1 MTLSS
6 NQSIHSPRQIPKR
19 VLILGATGMVGRA
32 WVEKLES
39 NKIRYRAVSRPEFD
53 LMDPISISEC
63 ITEEY
68 DLVVNA
74 AAWTDVDGAESEETC
89 ATRANGE
96 SLAEIAQLCKDIDAT
111 LITYSTDYVFSGD
124 GDAPYPTDA
133 PNDPVNAYGRS
144 KLVGE
149 KTLSASTSSHIL
161 IRTSWVYAPW
171 GNNFVRTIWNL
182 AKTRDELQ
190 VVNDQQGRPTSA
202 QQLAHNSFNLYLK
215 GAQGV
220 WHLSDDGECT
230 WFDLATQIAK
240 RSNPQC
246 NVNPCSSD
254 QYPRPAKRP
263 AYSTL
268 DISESMKLVGT
279 IKNWQDCAAA
289 VCNALIDAEA
299 QTSSTN

>member
-1 MTLSS
+1 MTLAS
-6 NQSIHSPRQIPKR
+6 NQSVGSPRSTPKR
-19 VLILGATGMVGRA
+19 VLILGATGMVGRSWIELLKA
-32 WVEKLES
+32 D
-39 NKIRYRAVSRPEFD
+39 KISYRAVSRPEFD
-53 LMDPISISEC
+53 LMDPSTISAC
-63 ITEEY
+63 ITDEY

-74 AAWTDVDGAESEETC
+74 AAWTDVDGAESDEIG

-96 SLAEIAQLCKDIDAT
+96 AIAEIAQLCKNIDAT

-124 GDAPYPTDA
+124 GTSPYLPDAPI
-133 PNDPVNAYGRS
+133 DPINAYGRS

-149 KTLSASTSSHIL
+149 QILSDSDSSHIL

-171 GNNFVRTIWNL
+171 GKNFVLTIWNL
-182 AKTRDELQ
+182 AQSRDELQ

-202 QQLAHNSFNLYLK
+202 QQLAQNSLSLYTN

-240 RSNPQC
+240 LSNPDC
-246 NVNPCSSD
+246 KVSPCSSD
-254 QYPRPAKRP
+254 QYPRPAVRP

-268 DISESMKLVGT
+268 DIAQSIPLIGSL
-279 IKNWQDCAAA
+279 NRWQENVSA
-289 VCNALIDAEA
+289 VCQALSNTGTQAPTA
-299 QTSSTN
+299 N